1 MRTALCCFSDGNL
14 GFDRVTTLAEKLP
27 HAARRHKDR
36 IAVIARI
43 DYPSNV
49 GGWFGIV
56 LLVGMIS
63 VGFVVTRLVR
73 SRRSSDLGE
82 VSQNWLTEQR
92 AKKQSDR

>member
-1 MRTALCCFSDGNL
+1 
-14 GFDRVTTLAEKLP
+14 
-27 HAARRHKDR
+27 
-36 IAVIARI
+36 VIVRI

-49 GGWFGIV
+49 GGWFSIV
-56 LLVGMIS
+56 LLVGMIG

-73 SRRSSDLGE
+73 SRGSSDLGE

>member
-1 MRTALCCFSDGNL
+1 VITIRDMRWCLRRCLRRLTNSRPISEVNS
-14 GFDRVTTLAEKLP
+14 K
-27 HAARRHKDR
+27 HAIVLRR
-36 IAVIARI
+36 RI

-49 GGWFGIV
+49 GGWFSIV

-73 SRRSSDLGE
+73 SRGSSDLGE

>member
-14 GFDRVTTLAEKLP
+14 GFDRVVPYASSVSTVA
-27 HAARRHKDR
+27 
-36 IAVIARI
+36 ARI
-43 DYPSNV
+43 DYPSNM
-49 GGWFGIV
+49 GGWFSIV
-56 LLVGMIS
+56 LLVGMIG

-73 SRRSSDLGE
+73 SRGSSDLGE

>member
-1 MRTALCCFSDGNL
+1 MP
-14 GFDRVTTLAEKLP
+14 VT
-27 HAARRHKDR
+27 
-36 IAVIARI
+36 VI

-49 GGWFGIV
+49 GGWFSIV
-56 LLVGMIS
+56 LLVGIIG